1 MRAEIREVI
10 SLLMFKLE
18 MELQKVFLGDSRLA
32 AGRCSSVHIAFGRL
46 AVIKVT
52 MEGEG
57 FG

>member
-1 MRAEIREVI
+1 
-10 SLLMFKLE
+10 MFKLE

-32 AGRCSSVHIAFGRL
+32 ARRCSSVHIAFGRL